1 MATTVV
7 DDLATVSVVELKIA
21 AFAVVVF
28 GVVVAM
34 GVVWATDGVVVGAW
48 GVVVEV
54 EEVVGTTSLTDCDS
68 VMTTSGVTEIVV
80 SGGSSSSSSA
90 GYTLYDRDEDE

>member
-34 GVVWATDGVVVGAW
+34 GGATDGVVVGAW

>member
-34 GVVWATDGVVVGAW
+34 GVVWATDGVVVGA
-48 GVVVEV
+48 
-54 EEVVGTTSLTDCDS
+54 
-68 VMTTSGVTEIVV
+68 
-80 SGGSSSSSSA
+80 
-90 GYTLYDRDEDE
+90 